1 MGAPR
6 RRKDLIKSRRRVE
19 DDGEEEGSVAA
30 GVEEDSLS
38 EGSGISDAEDDA
50 DAEGSDGSDIGSL
63 APQNSSSA
71 TVANGHREKPT
82 NSEMHFATG
91 SSKPALMATIGDTE
105 AMMNGLKVKD
115 DIEDEGIDFEDLGT
129 QPEQASQEAIPPDQA
144 EAMTPDNIGERR
156 RREHE
161 EYKKKRDADPAF
173 VPNRGGFFM
182 HDHRSA
188 APGQNGFRPF
198 GRGRGRGRG
207 AMVPFPPSGY
217 VPKVVFLPI
226 EVYIAYYHVVKH
238 KPLDP
243 RMPHGPTIFTI
254 LLPSLITKR
263 RLTRRR
269 LLVRVSKL
277 SKIRLLLQQ
286 NHNHLIDH
294 FLEQP
299 ALAMSR
305 SGSFLEACQI
315 QLSFLQCLSINIHVF
330 LTIVHHSD
338 VTSQCEY
345 HYPTCLSG
353 IFSLQWNVH
362 LSSSRELCGL
372 INKDSVG
379 SEEEE
384 ALVADTVHSA
394 VSQVG
399 GRVLMLVAL
408 TRQAWL

>member
-63 APQNSSSA
+63 APQNSGSA

-82 NSEMHFATG
+82 SSELQLATG

-115 DIEDEGIDFEDLGT
+115 DIEEEGIDFEDLGT
-129 QPEQASQEAIPPDQA
+129 QPEQASQGVIPQDQA
-144 EAMTPDNIGERR
+144 EAMTPDSIGERR

-161 EYKKKRDADPAF
+161 EYKKRRDADPAF

-217 VPKVVFLPI
+217 VRKTVFLLSR
-226 EVYIAYYHVVKH
+226 VYIAYYHTVTR

-243 RMPHGPTIFTI
+243 RMPLGPMIFTI
-254 LLPSLITKR
+254 LLLRLIPKR
-263 RLTRRR
+263 QLIKRH
-269 LLVRVSKL
+269 LLVRVSKA

-286 NHNHLIDH
+286 SHNHLIDH

-299 ALAMSR
+299 GLGMSR

-315 QLSFLQCLSINIHVF
+315 QLSFLQCLSTNTHVS
-330 LTIVHHSD
+330 LIIVHHSD

-345 HYPTCLSG
+345 HCPTCLSG
-353 IFSLQWNVH
+353 IFFHRWKGLLSLF
-362 LSSSRELCGL
+362 REHCDL

-379 SEEEE
+379 SEDEE
-384 ALVADTVHSA
+384 ALVEDTVHSA
-394 VSQVG
+394 DCQVG
-399 GRVLMLVAL
+399 GRVRTLVAH

>member
-38 EGSGISDAEDDA
+38 EGSGMSDAEDDA

-82 NSEMHFATG
+82 NSEMQLATG

-115 DIEDEGIDFEDLGT
+115 DIEEEGIDFEDLGT
-129 QPEQASQEAIPPDQA
+129 QPEQASQEVLPPDPA

-207 AMVPFPPSGY
+207 ATVPFPPSGY
-217 VPKVVFLPI
+217 VPKAVFLP
-226 EVYIAYYHVVKH
+226 VRKYIAYYHIVIR

-243 RMPHGPTIFTI
+243 RMPLGPTIFTI
-254 LLPSLITKR
+254 LLPSLTTK
-263 RLTRRR
+263 
-269 LLVRVSKL
+269 
-277 SKIRLLLQQ
+277 
-286 NHNHLIDH
+286 
-294 FLEQP
+294 
-299 ALAMSR
+299 
-305 SGSFLEACQI
+305 
-315 QLSFLQCLSINIHVF
+315 
-330 LTIVHHSD
+330 
-338 VTSQCEY
+338 
-345 HYPTCLSG
+345 
-353 IFSLQWNVH
+353 
-362 LSSSRELCGL
+362 
-372 INKDSVG
+372 
-379 SEEEE
+379 
-384 ALVADTVHSA
+384 
-394 VSQVG
+394 
-399 GRVLMLVAL
+399 
-408 TRQAWL
+408 

>member
-6 RRKDLIKSRRRVE
+6 RRKELIKSRRRVE

-38 EGSGISDAEDDA
+38 EVSGISDEEDDA

-63 APQNSSSA
+63 APPNSNPA
-71 TVANGHREKPT
+71 TVANGHREKST
-82 NSEMHFATG
+82 NSELQLATD

-115 DIEDEGIDFEDLGT
+115 DIQEEGIDFEDLGT
-129 QPEQASQEAIPPDQA
+129 QPEQVSQEVIPQESA
-144 EAMTPDNIGERR
+144 EAMTPDSIGERR

-198 GRGRGRGRG
+198 GRGRGRGRS

-217 VPKVVFLPI
+217 VPKAVFLT
-226 EVYIAYYHVVKH
+226 VRVHKADYHTVTP

-243 RMPHGPTIFTI
+243 RMPLGPMIFTI
-254 LLPSLITKR
+254 LLLSLLSKR
-263 RLTRRR
+263 RLTKHQ

-277 SKIRLLLQQ
+277 SKFLLLLRQS
-286 NHNHLIDH
+286 HNHQIDR

-299 ALAMSR
+299 GLAMFR

-315 QLSFLQCLSINIHVF
+315 QLSFLQCLSINTHVF
-330 LTIVHHSD
+330 LIIVRRSD
-338 VTSQCEY
+338 VISQCEY
-345 HYPTCLSG
+345 HCPTCLFG
-353 IFSLQWNVH
+353 IFFHQWKGH
-362 LSSSRELCGL
+362 LSLFQELCDL
-372 INKDSVG
+372 ISKASVG
-379 SEEEE
+379 SEDVA
-384 ALVADTVHSA
+384 ALVEVIVHSA
-394 VSQVG
+394 VCRVG

-408 TRQAWL
+408 TRQVWL

>member
-6 RRKDLIKSRRRVE
+6 RRKELIKSRRRVE

-63 APQNSSSA
+63 APQHSSSA
-71 TVANGHREKPT
+71 TVANGHREKST
-82 NSEMHFATG
+82 NPELQLATG

-115 DIEDEGIDFEDLGT
+115 DIEDEGINFEDLGT
-129 QPEQASQEAIPPDQA
+129 QPELASHEVIPQDSA
-144 EAMTPDNIGERR
+144 EAMTPDSIGERR

-161 EYKKKRDADPAF
+161 EYKKRRDADPAF

-217 VPKVVFLPI
+217 VPKAVFLPVR
-226 EVYIAYYHVVKH
+226 VYKAYYQTVTR

-243 RMPHGPTIFTI
+243 RMPLGPTIFTI
-254 LLPSLITKR
+254 LLL
-263 RLTRRR
+263 RLTPKRQLAKCH
-269 LLVRVSKL
+269 LLVRVSKI
-277 SKIRLLLQQ
+277 SKIRLLLRQS
-286 NHNHLIDH
+286 HNHQIDH

-299 ALAMSR
+299 GLEMFR

-315 QLSFLQCLSINIHVF
+315 QLSFPQCL
-330 LTIVHHSD
+330 
-338 VTSQCEY
+338 
-345 HYPTCLSG
+345 
-353 IFSLQWNVH
+353 
-362 LSSSRELCGL
+362 
-372 INKDSVG
+372 
-379 SEEEE
+379 
-384 ALVADTVHSA
+384 
-394 VSQVG
+394 
-399 GRVLMLVAL
+399 
-408 TRQAWL
+408 

>member
-63 APQNSSSA
+63 APPNSSSA

-82 NSEMHFATG
+82 NSEIHLATA

-115 DIEDEGIDFEDLGT
+115 DIEEEGIDFEDLGM
-129 QPEQASQEAIPPDQA
+129 QPEQASQEVIPPEQA

-217 VPKVVFLPI
+217 VPKAVPLPVR
-226 EVYIAYYHVVKH
+226 VYISYYHIVIH

-243 RMPHGPTIFTI
+243 QMPPGPTIFTI
-254 LLPSLITKR
+254 PLPSLITNR

-269 LLVRVSKL
+269 LLVRVPKL
-277 SKIRLLLQQ
+277 SRIRLLLQQ

-299 ALAMSR
+299 GLATFR
-305 SGSFLEACQI
+305 SASFLEACQI
-315 QLSFLQCLSINIHVF
+315 RLSFLQCLSISIHVF
-330 LTIVHHSD
+330 LTTVHHSD
-338 VTSQCEY
+338 VTNQCEY

-353 IFSLQWNVH
+353 IFFHQWSGH
-362 LSSSRELCGL
+362 LFSSRELCGL

-379 SEEEE
+379 SEDEE
-384 ALVADTVHSA
+384 ALVEDTVHSA

-399 GRVLMLVAL
+399 GRVRMLVAL